1 MQTVLYN
8 PQKGRLETVRIEFTD
23 ANTTWFEESEGN
35 HEISSITDF
44 DDGLVIRESGNDYPV
59 WIYGVSRASIGH
71 SKNRALELRKSYP
84 QG

>member
-8 PQKGRLETVRIEFTD
+8 PQKGRLENVQIEFTD
-23 ANTTWFEESEGN
+23 ANTTWFEEPEDY

-44 DDGLVIRESGNDYPV
+44 DDGLVIRECGNDYPV
-59 WIYGVSRASIGH
+59 WIYGVSRASIGY

>member
-8 PQKGRLETVRIEFTD
+8 PQKGRLETVRIELTD

-44 DDGLVIRESGNDYPV
+44 DAGLLIRECGNDYPV
-59 WIYGVSRASIGH
+59 WIYGVSRASIGY